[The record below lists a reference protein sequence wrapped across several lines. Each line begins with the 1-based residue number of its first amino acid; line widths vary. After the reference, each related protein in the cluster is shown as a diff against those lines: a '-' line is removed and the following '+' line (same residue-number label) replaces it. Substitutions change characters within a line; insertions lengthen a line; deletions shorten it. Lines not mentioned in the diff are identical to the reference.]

1 MGNNTPSLALEPQPK
16 TAIKPNEPLH
26 PKPATMSKPQAL
38 PKLNQPKQ
46 PQIYKVPKKQ
56 PNHKSTVKVTQR
68 WVPKALLHAQ
78 GFYEGKAS
86 IWLPKQGQKQVHKP
100 Q

>member
-1 MGNNTPSLALEPQPK
+1 MGNNTPSHLPMPLQRMAV
-16 TAIKPNEPLH
+16 KPNEPLH
-26 PKPATMSKPQAL
+26 QDPKTMSKTQAL

-46 PQIYKVPKKQ
+46 PQVHKDPKKQ
-56 PNHKSTVKVTQR
+56 PNHKSTTKVTQR

-86 IWLPKQGQKQVHKP
+86 IWLPKQGQK
-100 Q
+100 